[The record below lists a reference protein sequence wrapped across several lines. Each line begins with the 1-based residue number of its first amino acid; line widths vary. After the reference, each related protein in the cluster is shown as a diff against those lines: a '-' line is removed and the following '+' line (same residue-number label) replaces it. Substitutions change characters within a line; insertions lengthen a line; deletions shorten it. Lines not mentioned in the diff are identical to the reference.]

1 MIIFDNDIKIQYIS
15 SGLFKTEMEWIHPE
29 RIIDSHEIIFV
40 SEGTVYITEE
50 DTEYELHKNDMLFLE
65 AGKKHFGHKET
76 NEPVSFYWFHFM
88 TEDISNLPKNI
99 SINEPFSLITML
111 SQLLHITNTPGY
123 SKYCGD
129 MICGLLLQEFLFLNR
144 ISPNKTEKLAVQ
156 IKEWVRINADRN
168 ISVKDV
174 AEYFQYNESHI
185 NRIFKIAYGTS
196 IKQYIIDIRL
206 NKAKI
211 LLQTSLY
218 NIKQIAYI
226 MGYENEN
233 LFVKF
238 FEYHIKMTPTEY
250 RQIYINTHTN
260 KN

>member
-1 MIIFDNDIKIQYIS
+1 
-15 SGLFKTEMEWIHPE
+15 
-29 RIIDSHEIIFV
+29 
-40 SEGTVYITEE
+40 
-50 DTEYELHKNDMLFLE
+50 
-65 AGKKHFGHKET
+65 
-76 NEPVSFYWFHFM
+76 
-88 TEDISNLPKNI
+88 
-99 SINEPFSLITML
+99 ML